1 MQVSI
6 LWLSSRWCKR
16 AQKGQCDSGAFLCLW
31 PPLAFPF
38 QLEGLP
44 LPADSVLA
52 CFCVDKKSTVK
63 FVLLIEKHVFLSSKL
78 LILSVLFPY
87 SKFLQLHYGKTIC
100 LASFFVTEKLFF
112 WPVFKKY
119 QLRQPSV
126 QMNKVCMC
134 VQACECLCVCAS
146 LRVPVCV
153 HAFRY
158 MMVCWV
164 LWGRG
169 SHATWLLILALRHG
183 FRVT

>member
-1 MQVSI
+1 MEVSI
-6 LWLSSRWCKR
+6 LWLSSRWR
-16 AQKGQCDSGAFLCLW
+16 QRTQKGQCDPSAFLCLW

-44 LPADSVLA
+44 PPSDSVLA
-52 CFCVDKKSTVK
+52 CFCVDRDSIAK

-100 LASFFVTEKLFF
+100 LARFFVTEKLFF

-126 QMNKVCMC
+126 QMNKVC
-134 VQACECLCVCAS
+134 VCVCKLAS
-146 LRVPVCV
+146 VCV
-153 HAFRY
+153 RACF
-158 MMVCWV
+158 
-164 LWGRG
+164 
-169 SHATWLLILALRHG
+169 
-183 FRVT
+183 